1 MEEVRVKKKAFAL
14 LAFLLIFSMF
24 LTACGGTGNAEKK
37 GDEAGE
43 AAKPSNSGGP
53 GQAVSLTGDATKG
66 AQVFSDNCVSCHGD
80 QGKGGVQNPGSA
92 DGTVPPLNP
101 IDSSM
106 VSTDNK
112 TFATNI
118 DLFLEHGSTPEAD
131 KAGDTPA
138 LQMKAFGDQKLLT
151 PQQIADVIAYV
162 ISLNKK

>member
-1 MEEVRVKKKAFAL
+1 MKKTVFTLLAVLLVFAL
-14 LAFLLIFSMF
+14 F
-24 LTACGGTGNAEKK
+24 LTACSSPTSSSGSEKN
-37 GDEAGE
+37 DEKGE
-43 AAKPSNSGGP
+43 AAKPSNGGGP

-66 AQVFSDNCVSCHGD
+66 AQVFTDNCVQCHGD
-80 QGKGGVQNPGSA
+80 QGKGSVQNPGSK

-106 VSTDNK
+106 VNADYK

-118 DLFLEHGSTPEAD
+118 DLFLEHGSTPEAA
-131 KAGDTPA
+131 KQGDVPA
-138 LQMKAFGDQKLLT
+138 LQMKPFGDQKLLT